1 MDELKRKDT
10 KRLAVER
17 EIKILQAAA
26 AHELSPK
33 MPEKAYIKNLSGGGL
48 CIVSDT
54 RIKKGTVI
62 EADVLLRTHGLEK
75 FRAYILAVWS
85 RESEEPGC
93 FETGMQ
99 FLGIKQEAF
108 NGLEHYLKQHLN

>member
-26 AHELSPK
+26 ANEISPEI
-33 MPEKAYIKNLSGGGL
+33 PEKAFIKNLSGGGL
-48 CIVSDT
+48 CIVSGI

-62 EADVLLRTHGLEK
+62 EADVMLRTEGLEK
-75 FRAYILAVWS
+75 FRAYIMAVWS
-85 RESEEPGC
+85 RESEETGC
-93 FETGMQ
+93 FETGAQ
-99 FLGIKQEAF
+99 FLGMKQEDATV
-108 NGLEHYLKQHLN
+108 LERYIKQHLN